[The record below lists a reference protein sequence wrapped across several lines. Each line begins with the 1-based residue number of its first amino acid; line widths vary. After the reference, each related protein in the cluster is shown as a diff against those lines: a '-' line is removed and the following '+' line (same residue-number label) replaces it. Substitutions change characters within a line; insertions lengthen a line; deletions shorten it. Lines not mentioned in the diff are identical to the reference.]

1 MYNDDSV
8 EVMMI
13 IMMMMIVIVIY
24 HNDDD
29 DDDDEDDDD
38 SDDDNDDD
46 VVDVDEDVLTQ
57 VADICMSYNL
67 YNNMCLFIHS
77 SYTLI
82 TKYSIS
88 IN

>member
-29 DDDDEDDDD
+29 DDYDDD
-38 SDDDNDDD
+38 SDDDNDDDDD